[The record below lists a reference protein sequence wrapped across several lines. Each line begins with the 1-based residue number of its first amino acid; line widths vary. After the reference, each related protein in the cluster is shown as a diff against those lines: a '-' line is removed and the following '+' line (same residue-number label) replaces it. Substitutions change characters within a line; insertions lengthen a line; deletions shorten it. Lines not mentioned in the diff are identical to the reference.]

1 MPRPTDHTHPHD
13 STDNADN
20 ARIAEAK
27 VQNKKYAKSSR
38 SPKPNAYNAKRTRE
52 ILQIRGARP
61 RAGRRSRRV
70 KTARR
75 CAAVSARLQPSGRV
89 LRGRAARSSH
99 QSKGEE
105 KAGTKHKRPFCWQ
118 VGSSPVERRGGAMRG
133 GVEWRPV
140 ETLGSVASVWRE
152 PRTHRRVH
160 AESATRGNSKCARSA
175 ARRAGER
182 AGSATSASRIRRA
195 SPPRHPPAV
204 ARTSQASRPSA
215 SHRGGNLVRKPSSHR
230 LSASWERQI
239 SPQWFTGPAGP
250 TPSATVIKLLESGAR
265 GISSAQLPAVP
276 AVGATGEA
284 GTRLDAARRPRG
296 LPAAALLLAPL
307 LITPQA
313 SAAAAARPRFQVS
326 ASIHPA
332 SFDVA

>member
-38 SPKPNAYNAKRTRE
+38 SPKPNAYKAKRTRE

-182 AGSATSASRIRRA
+182 AGSAIREPYPTGLSAT
-195 SPPRHPPAV
+195 SPPRPWR
-204 ARTSQASRPSA
+204 ARAKRA
-215 SHRGGNLVRKPSSHR
+215 GRARRIVRGGNLVRKPSSHR

-296 LPAAALLLAPL
+296 LPSTMAPL
-307 LITPQA
+307 
-313 SAAAAARPRFQVS
+313 RERR
-326 ASIHPA
+326 
-332 SFDVA
+332 VAQR